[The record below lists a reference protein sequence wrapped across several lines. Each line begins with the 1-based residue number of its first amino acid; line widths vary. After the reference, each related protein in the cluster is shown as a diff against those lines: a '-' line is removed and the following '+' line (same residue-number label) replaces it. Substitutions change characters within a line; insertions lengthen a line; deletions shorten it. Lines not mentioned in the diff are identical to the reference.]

1 MCFIAPV
8 NSQPPPGYAPPFGT
22 RRNIPMIRAFA
33 KWAAVVAMLAILA
46 PAGWA
51 ATSEED
57 PVVAKVNGT
66 EIHRSQALEVR
77 RRLPQQMQQVPDDLI
92 LPVLVNIVIDTQL
105 VAAEA
110 RRQNLQNDPEV
121 REQMAKLE
129 DLILEQFLVNRV
141 IEKVLTD
148 EAVQKR
154 YEKMVEET
162 KGEEEV
168 HARHILVEKEED
180 AKALIAE
187 LKKGAD
193 FAELAKGKS
202 TGPTGPSGGD
212 LGYFGKG
219 DMVPAFSDA
228 AFALKPGAF
237 TEEPVQTQFGWH
249 VIKVE
254 DRRAK
259 QPPAFDEVAD
269 QIRGDLAREAR
280 AAYIEQLREKAT
292 IERFDKAEPKAEQP
306 AK

>member
-1 MCFIAPV
+1 
-8 NSQPPPGYAPPFGT
+8 
-22 RRNIPMIRAFA
+22 MIRAFA
-33 KWAAVVAMLAILA
+33 NRAAVVAMLAVIA

-51 ATSEED
+51 ATAEED

-77 RRLPQQMQQVPDDLI
+77 RRLPAQMQQVPDELI
-92 LPVLVNIVIDTQL
+92 LPVLVNIVIDTKL
-105 VAAEA
+105 VAAEG

-121 REQMAKLE
+121 VEQMAKLE
-129 DLILEQFLVNRV
+129 ELILEQFLISRT
-141 IEKVLTD
+141 IEKSLTD
-148 EAVQKR
+148 EAVKKR
-154 YEKMVEET
+154 YDKMVEET
-162 KGEEEV
+162 KGEEEI
-168 HARHILVEKEED
+168 HARHILVEKEEE
-180 AKALIAE
+180 AKELIAE

-202 TGPTGPSGGD
+202 TGPTGPGGGD

-228 AFALKPGAF
+228 AFALKTGAF

-259 QPPAFDEVAD
+259 EPPAFDEVAD
-269 QIRGDLAREAR
+269 QIRGEVAREIR
-280 AAYIEQLREKAT
+280 AAYIEGLREKAT
-292 IERFDKAEPKAEQP
+292 IERFDEAAPAAEQP